1 MKKVLLIVLV
11 SFASI
16 FVAKAQ
22 TLSSTST
29 FEDLSLPTDSFWNG
43 SDASGSFSSGFVT
56 YYNSYNSSYS
66 SWGGFA
72 YSSKQDTITTGFGNM
87 YSSITGGGYNS
98 DTYGVAYWSAYSG
111 PVAITLDPIATNIP
125 VSGFYITN
133 NTYAY
138 LSMRDGDAYAKKFGG
153 TTGNDTD
160 WFMLSISGFKNG
172 VLTDTVNFFLADYR
186 FADNTQDYIIKDW
199 TYVNLTKLGAVDSMS
214 FALSSSD
221 NGTYGMN
228 TPAYFCIDD
237 MSSLYDVS
245 IAKTEKLS
253 SLRVYP
259 NPASSYINIRGIAES
274 EAQISIFN
282 MQGSLVSHFIVEK
295 GSINERIDIQN
306 LNSGVYF
313 IQFTSN
319 TEMVQKRFIKE

>member
-1 MKKVLLIVLV
+1 MKKILLIVLV
-11 SFASI
+11 AFTSI
-16 FVAKAQ
+16 FVANAQ

-29 FEDLSLPTDSFWNG
+29 FEDLALPTDSFWNG

-56 YYNSYNSSYS
+56 YYNTYNSQYS

-72 YSSKQDTITTGFGNM
+72 YSSKKDTLSTGFTNM
-87 YSSITGGGYNS
+87 YSSITGGGHNS

-111 PVAITLDPIATNIP
+111 PVSLSLDPIATNIP

-153 TTGNDTD
+153 TTGNDSD
-160 WFMLSISGFKNG
+160 WFMLTISGFKNG
-172 VLTDTVNFFLADYR
+172 VLTDTVDFFLADYR
-186 FADNTQDYIIKDW
+186 NADNSKDYIINDW
-199 TYVNLTKLGAVDSMS
+199 TFVNLSKLGVIDSIN
-214 FALSSSD
+214 FTLSSSD

-245 IAKTEKLS
+245 IAETEKTNILK
-253 SLRVYP
+253 VYP
-259 NPASSYINIRGIAES
+259 NPANNFINIKSDFNANYTIRIL
-274 EAQISIFN
+274 N
-282 MQGSLVSHFIVEK
+282 MQGAIVK
-295 GSINERIDIQN
+295 QIKFNSNSIQRINIED
-306 LNSGVYF
+306 LNSGIYL
-313 IQFTSN
+313 IQIESD
-319 TEMVQKRFIKE
+319 EEILQKKFIKQ

>member
-16 FVAKAQ
+16 FVANAQ
-22 TLSSTST
+22 TLSSTSS

-56 YYNSYNSSYS
+56 YYNSYNSAYS

-72 YSSKQDTITTGFGNM
+72 YSSKTDTITSGMANM
-87 YSSITGGGYNS
+87 YSSITGGGHNS

-111 PVAITLDPIATNIP
+111 PVAVTINPIATSIP
-125 VSGFYITN
+125 VSGMYITN

-153 TTGNDTD
+153 STGNDTD
-160 WFMLSISGFKNG
+160 WFMLTISGFKNG
-172 VLTDTVNFFLADYR
+172 ALTDTVNFYLADYR
-186 FADNTQDYIIKDW
+186 FTDNSQDYIIKDW
-199 TYVNLTKLGAVDSMS
+199 TYVNLSKLGAIDSMS

-221 NGTYGMN
+221 VGAYGMN

-245 IAKTEKLS
+245 IAKTEKASTLK
-253 SLRVYP
+253 VYP
-259 NPASSYINIRGIAES
+259 NPANSYINLRGIAKS
-274 EAQISIFN
+274 LAQISIFN
-282 MQGSLVSHFIVEK
+282 MQGVLVSSFNVEK

-306 LNSGVYF
+306 LSSGVYF
-313 IQFTSN
+313 MQFTTEN
-319 TEMVQKRFIKE
+319 EMVQKRFIKE